1 MANLFPGAQ
10 QQQKPSPD
18 SLFYQFSPEETRVM
32 KECNTESFFQRSLPL
47 SLITGA
53 VSYAAVNAG
62 YLKRSLK
69 WGPWPKVAFGSLFG
83 YLIGKYSYQTKCAE
97 KLMQLPNSELGR
109 VLRERSGKAS
119 GELFQ
124 GSASLTNVTPG
135 NDTPTLMTD
144 YKANIDIDVHKPMN
158 SLDTDYRPNYDGL
171 SLRKENESSL
181 SNVTPTSYE
190 DLRIRNRQEY
200 DRTQPNKMTYRPPPP
215 SNTQPIWDNQAY
227 PPSNT
232 QPIWDNQT
240 YPPSDQTRIPQHR
253 ESRNQYG
260 DIV

>member
-1 MANLFPGAQ
+1 MANLHPGAP
-10 QQQKPSPD
+10 QQKPSPD

-32 KECNTESFFQRSLPL
+32 NECNSESFFQRSLPL

-62 YLKRSLK
+62 YLKKSLK
-69 WGPWPKVAFGSLFG
+69 WGPWPKAIFGGLFG
-83 YLIGKYSYQTKCAE
+83 YLIGKYSYQAKCAE

-109 VLRERSGKAS
+109 VLRERRGKTS
-119 GELFQ
+119 GEFFQ
-124 GSASLTNVTPG
+124 GNAISPTNVTPG
-135 NDTPTLMTD
+135 NDVPTLMTD
-144 YKANIDIDVHKPMN
+144 YKSDIDIDMHKPIN

-171 SLRKENESSL
+171 PLRKDNELSL

-190 DLRIRNRQEY
+190 DLRNRNRQDY
-200 DRTQPNKMTYRPPPP
+200 DRTQPNKPTYRPPPP

-232 QPIWDNQT
+232 QPIWNNQA
-240 YPPSDQTRIPQHR
+240 YPASDQTRTPQ
-253 ESRNQYG
+253 SRNQYG
-260 DIV
+260 DVV

>member
-1 MANLFPGAQ
+1 MSNLYSGAPQ

-32 KECNTESFFQRSLPL
+32 NECNKESFFQRSLPL

-62 YLKRSLK
+62 YLKRSVK
-69 WGPWPKVAFGSLFG
+69 WGPWPKVMFGGMVG
-83 YLIGKYSYQTKCAE
+83 YLVGKYSYQTICAE

-109 VLRERSGKAS
+109 VLRERRGKAS
-119 GELFQ
+119 GEIFQ
-124 GSASLTNVTPG
+124 GNAITPTIVTSG
-135 NDTPTLMTD
+135 TDTSTLMTD
-144 YKANIDIDVHKPMN
+144 YKSDMNIDMHKPMS

-171 SLRKENESSL
+171 PLRKDNEISM
-181 SNVTPTSYE
+181 SNITPTSYD

-200 DRTQPNKMTYRPPPP
+200 EKTQSNKMPYRQPPP
-215 SNTQPIWDNQAY
+215 SNTQPIWDNQPY
-227 PPSNT
+227 P
-232 QPIWDNQT
+232 Q
-240 YPPSDQTRIPQHR
+240 SDQTRIPPQR

-260 DIV
+260 DVV